1 MGAPFYMASKPHYI
15 ILDALRGVA
24 ALVVV
29 CYHFGEG
36 FASSVRDQAF
46 NHGYLAVDLF
56 FMLSGFV
63 LGYAYDRRR
72 WESMT
77 TADFIRRRFIRLHPM
92 LVFGVLLGVIAF
104 LIQGS
109 VKWDGSSVQTGLV
122 AADAVSHSLLIPT
135 LPGWLTEIRGNG
147 EAFPLNGPH
156 WSLWFEYLGSFL
168 FALLFRRLSTRWL
181 GILTS
186 LFALALVAVC
196 IFKVS
201 GDYSLGVGW
210 TFGGWGFVAGLI
222 RLLFPFCLGLL
233 MARVFRPVKVKG
245 AFWICAG
252 IIVVA
257 LGMPWMGTETNPW
270 LNSLYELA
278 CVILVFPVI
287 VWLGASGTNSHP
299 KTAGLCLFLG
309 AISFPLY
316 AVHYPLMYLFY
327 HHVWTNGLSWA
338 QVWPWAVVILLA
350 SIAIAWLA
358 LKFYDEPLRRR
369 LTESLK
375 KKN

>member
-36 FASSVRDQAF
+36 FATSVRDQAF

-156 WSLWFEYLGSFL
+156 WTLWFEYLGSFL
-168 FALLFRRLSTRWL
+168 FALLFRRLSTR
-181 GILTS
+181 
-186 LFALALVAVC
+186 
-196 IFKVS
+196 
-201 GDYSLGVGW
+201 
-210 TFGGWGFVAGLI
+210 
-222 RLLFPFCLGLL
+222 
-233 MARVFRPVKVKG
+233 
-245 AFWICAG
+245 
-252 IIVVA
+252 
-257 LGMPWMGTETNPW
+257 
-270 LNSLYELA
+270 
-278 CVILVFPVI
+278 
-287 VWLGASGTNSHP
+287 
-299 KTAGLCLFLG
+299 
-309 AISFPLY
+309 
-316 AVHYPLMYLFY
+316 
-327 HHVWTNGLSWA
+327 
-338 QVWPWAVVILLA
+338 
-350 SIAIAWLA
+350 
-358 LKFYDEPLRRR
+358 
-369 LTESLK
+369 
-375 KKN
+375 